1 MTMQPPEP
9 TSPHQNPSSFSAQE
23 TGETSSE
30 TNLPEAETQALLR
43 SLRRKE
49 GNWVK
54 WGQACQTLQ
63 KARYSPQQIFEETG
77 FEPVQQNQVV
87 VAAQVYESL
96 VNGDA
101 AAQVLERFEKTG
113 SDILYEFRVLS
124 HAQRVTAAT
133 ILVEKNIDFDGARDI
148 AKALKEFSRISN
160 PPKEFSEPSDAIA
173 YYYWKLARQQDDL
186 QTRSRLIA
194 QALRFAQSE
203 TARQQVEKLLTD
215 FTITRSRPAPRL
227 PFYRIESAE
236 EQPRMVPVAGKLPLS
251 VEDLKAV
258 PFTEADGVFQIVK
271 FSGTGAWVALPS
283 WQVVRTAEDP
293 VMLLASSDQLPTD
306 ANNVPEDVLLMIDRA
321 QRQWTEDSYFVF
333 DQDGQLQ
340 INWFE
345 EAPDQALLGKVVL
358 VLRPKRVLD
367 EDYNKE
373 LWQIDE

>member
-1 MTMQPPEP
+1 
-9 TSPHQNPSSFSAQE
+9 
-23 TGETSSE
+23 
-30 TNLPEAETQALLR
+30 
-43 SLRRKE
+43 
-49 GNWVK
+49 
-54 WGQACQTLQ
+54 
-63 KARYSPQQIFEETG
+63 
-77 FEPVQQNQVV
+77 
-87 VAAQVYESL
+87 
-96 VNGDA
+96 
-101 AAQVLERFEKTG
+101 
-113 SDILYEFRVLS
+113 
-124 HAQRVTAAT
+124 
-133 ILVEKNIDFDGARDI
+133 
-148 AKALKEFSRISN
+148 
-160 PPKEFSEPSDAIA
+160 
-173 YYYWKLARQQDDL
+173 
-186 QTRSRLIA
+186 
-194 QALRFAQSE
+194 
-203 TARQQVEKLLTD
+203 
-215 FTITRSRPAPRL
+215 
-227 PFYRIESAE
+227 
-236 EQPRMVPVAGKLPLS
+236 MVPVAGKLPLS

-306 ANNVPEDVLLMIDRA
+306 ANNVLEDVLLMIDRA